1 MWLQLRIVRYYLEVA
16 MCVCKYI
23 DDHANT
29 TDTTTYYSRPVSN
42 H

>member
-1 MWLQLRIVRYYLEVA
+1 MWLQLRIVRYYLKVA
-16 MCVCKYI
+16 MYVSNYI
-23 DDHANT
+23 DDHAIT